1 MGSEEPL
8 NIQGSHVLIPH
19 LPYRAWRFLL
29 DFLRLDEAFC
39 NSVFPY
45 FHRGYLTLYIYSMQN
60 TREPGVHIGKD
71 THHEH
76 RHHRAIAA
84 VIQANSDSC
93 GKLLNE

>member
-8 NIQGSHVLIPH
+8 NIRGAHVLIKQ
-19 LPYRAWRFLL
+19 LPYRAWRLLL
-29 DFLRLDEAFC
+29 DFLPLDEAFC
-39 NSVFPY
+39 NSVFPC

-84 VIQANSDSC
+84 VIQANSIPAGNS
-93 GKLLNE
+93 